1 MCMIRTR
8 KTILPILSSLALAN
22 AQASD
27 TKPLLTRRPLTR
39 VTALRLCGRLSSC
52 LRPDI
57 ALAYAR
63 AFALG
68 LTLSPSAFI
77 L

>member
-1 MCMIRTR
+1 MNRICMISTR

-27 TKPLLTRRPLTR
+27 TDHRFA
-39 VTALRLCGRLSSC
+39 ALRLCGRLSSC